1 MTKAVCAAI
10 LVASFFATPA
20 NAQIRS
26 AISAGSARG
35 GMHGAARA
43 HNESHRGYAP
53 LYLGDPYLYGAADS
67 SSAANN
73 PPPNF
78 VVLNAPPATAAQ
90 AVKTAPITPLLIE
103 WHGDRY
109 VRVESSS
116 EPKNLADSPAPQKI
130 AKANSKD
137 SHPATLAPLQPI
149 ELVFRD
155 GHREQVREYTIANG
169 VLYANGNY
177 WSDGYW
183 TKSIQL
189 NTLDVS
195 ATQLANQQRGTAF
208 VLPGSANEVVIQP

>member
-1 MTKAVCAAI
+1 MIRAVSAAI
-10 LVASFFATPA
+10 LVALLFAPAA

-26 AISAGSARG
+26 SISAGGARG
-35 GMHGAARA
+35 GMHGVARA

-53 LYLGDPYLYGAADS
+53 LYLGDPYLYGADDS
-67 SSAANN
+67 SSPATN

-78 VVLNAPPATAAQ
+78 VVLNAPAAAPAQPA
-90 AVKTAPITPLLIE
+90 KMAPITPLLIE
-103 WHGDRY
+103 WQGDRY
-109 VRVESSS
+109 VRVESSGD
-116 EPKNLADSPAPQKI
+116 PKNIADSPMPKN
-130 AKANSKD
+130 AKANAKNAQ
-137 SHPATLAPLQPI
+137 PATAADLQPI

-155 GHREQVREYTIANG
+155 GHHEQVREYTIANG

-183 TKSIQL
+183 TKNIQL

-208 VLPGSANEVVIQP
+208 VLPGSANEVVMQP